1 MGIEPTEDDSH
12 RPPLVLKTRPATR
25 SGRATEVDCSSR
37 RSGVQRE
44 SAEADARRHSSYP
57 PCAGRCQN
65 ACVQEA
71 HLELTSLRCPRCAGQ
86 LVLRVLA
93 EERGR
98 SALLSLDSA
107 CIACGVSPW
116 EAPDQRTVVFTPG
129 ASIAEALG
137 GGLPDA
143 APLAQDA
150 EARLAAAQVRIDRLL
165 RRCESLEHSLAAS
178 QRNLQRVKQSD
189 VEAGLR
195 AEISHLEGELA
206 AARAEVRRSE
216 EATRGEVGGGK
227 RPIEIE

>member
-25 SGRATEVDCSSR
+25 SGRATAVDCSSR

-44 SAEADARRHSSYP
+44 SADADALLHSSYP
-57 PCAGRCQN
+57 PRGGRCQN
-65 ACVQEA
+65 GRVQEA

-116 EAPDQRTVVFTPG
+116 EAPDQRSIVFTPG
-129 ASIAEALG
+129 ASIGEALG
-137 GGLPDA
+137 GVPQAG
-143 APLAQDA
+143 LAQDA
-150 EARLAAAQVRIDRLL
+150 ETRLAAAQARIDSLL
-165 RRCESLEHSLAAS
+165 RRCASLEHSLAAS

-189 VEAGLR
+189 VELALR

>member
-1 MGIEPTEDDSH
+1 MG
-12 RPPLVLKTRPATR
+12 A
-25 SGRATEVDCSSR
+25 
-37 RSGVQRE
+37 
-44 SAEADARRHSSYP
+44 
-57 PCAGRCQN
+57 
-65 ACVQEA
+65 VQEA

-116 EAPDQRTVVFTPG
+116 AAPDQRSIVFTPG
-129 ASIAEALG
+129 ASIGEALG
-137 GGLPDA
+137 GVPQA
-143 APLAQDA
+143 ALAQDA
-150 EARLAAAQVRIDRLL
+150 DTRLAAAQARIDSLL

-189 VEAGLR
+189 VELALR

-227 RPIEIE
+227 RPIEVE